1 MLWYGPPTILLLPAS
16 LVFFGKMVRNQ
27 EKTANSVANSSVLTS
42 EQILPYQAGSC
53 RAIFNQLIKKNN

>member
-16 LVFFGKMVRNQ
+16 RVFFGKMVRNQ

-42 EQILPYQAGSC
+42 EQILPYQDHVE
-53 RAIFNQLIKKNN
+53 RYLIN